1 MVELAGEGFR
11 YWDLRRWRLA
21 EDVIN
26 GQCAHGVKITQ
37 SGDRLNYE
45 QIEVDDGLTRVF
57 YDRYYAFSIPVSER
71 ANNTLCGDNNPGW

>member
-1 MVELAGEGFR
+1 MKHSFSYYYGAILGGAIGDALGAPVEFM
-11 YWDLRRWRLA
+11 
-21 EDVIN
+21 
-26 GQCAHGVKITQ
+26 
-37 SGDRLNYE
+37 NYE